1 MPSAIQSEAMTPQM
15 PGRRR
20 ADALDALRGF
30 AILTMVLSGVIHF
43 GWSAHAP
50 HTLPDWMYHAQ
61 TPPQFHKFI
70 PVLPGL
76 TWVDLVF
83 PFFLFAMGASMPLA
97 LGRRTARGE
106 SWWRSAWYIA
116 HRGILLGLFAI
127 YHQHIQPWTL
137 SKSPSTSTWLVAL
150 AGFLL
155 LFPALARLPDRWS
168 SARRMAIRA
177 VGWAGAIGLMAS
189 LPRLG
194 QDIAFSVTRNNIIL
208 VVLTNMAVFGSIV
221 WMLTQRNW
229 TARLLLLVPLLG
241 FRLAR
246 VEPGWVQMVWDWS
259 PIPWMYRLY
268 YLQYLFIVIP
278 GTIAGDLLRQWLAA
292 PADSGIWRGW
302 KPGLRSVGI
311 FGLTAG
317 LVVLTVYGLHER
329 KGLETPM
336 LAGLACA
343 VGWLLFR
350 RLRDGTGGLMRNLY
364 LWGVCWLVLGLIFEP
379 YEGGIKKDRATM
391 SYYFVTSG
399 LACFTLI
406 AFTVIIDVWRGRRW
420 MRLLI
425 DNGQNPM
432 IAYAGSGAFMAPVL
446 NLTGLEGVLVRRL
459 ATPWLGFL
467 RGCIKTFL
475 LAVFVSLCTR
485 LRVFWRT

>member
-1 MPSAIQSEAMTPQM
+1 MASVTQSEVIPPPVPAH
-15 PGRRR
+15 RR

-30 AILTMVLSGVIHF
+30 AILTMVLSGLIPWHV
-43 GWSAHAP
+43 
-50 HTLPDWMYHAQ
+50 LPAWMYHAQ
-61 TPPQFHKFI
+61 LPPPLNKFD
-70 PVLPGL
+70 PSVPGI

-97 LGRRTARGE
+97 LGRRMAKGEPWWKLAR
-106 SWWRSAWYIA
+106 YVVQ
-116 HRGILLGLFAI
+116 RGILLGLFAI

-137 SKSPSTSTWLVAL
+137 IKSPSTSTWLVAL

-168 SARRMAIRA
+168 FPRCMGVRA
-177 VGWAGAIGLMAS
+177 AGWLGAIALMAW
-189 LPRLG
+189 LPRFG

-221 WMLTQRNW
+221 WMLTQRSW
-229 TARLLLLVPLLG
+229 TARLLLMVPLLG
-241 FRLAR
+241 IRLAHA
-246 VEPGWVQMVWDWS
+246 EPGWVQMVWNWS
-259 PIPWMYRLY
+259 PVPSMYRLY

-278 GTIAGDLLRQWLAA
+278 GTIAGDVLRDWLEG
-292 PADSGIWRGW
+292 PAETAQARPDRILDA
-302 KPGLRSVGI
+302 LRFAGMVTLCVGM
-311 FGLTAG
+311 
-317 LVVLTVYGLHER
+317 VVL
-329 KGLETPM
+329 M
-336 LAGLACA
+336 LAGLFSRWLPWTVLVAMAACA
-343 VGWLLFR
+343 AGWPLFMRPTSPTGVLLR
-350 RLRDGTGGLMRNLY
+350 RLY
-364 LWGVCWLVLGLIFEP
+364 VWGVCWLIVGLIFEP

-432 IAYAGSGAFMAPVL
+432 IAYAGSGAFMAPIL
-446 NLTGLEGVLVRRL
+446 NLTGLEGVLVRWL
-459 ATPWLGFL
+459 HTPWLGFL

-475 LAVFVSLCTR
+475 LALFVSLCTR
-485 LRVFWRT
+485 LRIFWRT